1 MRVVNVNDSNLTAQE
16 RHQLLAVLRE
26 MDGNAP
32 AEKRR
37 EARRNIVMGLWIRP
51 IRHRKCGRQRA
62 TILNVATR
70 GVGLTTLHP
79 LSKGQKFLL
88 PLRFQEGGGWLV
100 LCEVR
105 SCVSSKE
112 GHKVG
117 AKFLD
122 RIEDPK
128 GNASPPMDWML

>member
-1 MRVVNVNDSNLTAQE
+1 MNDLSLTAKE

-32 AEKRR
+32 AEKRG
-37 EARRNIVMGLWIRP
+37 EPRRNVFMSMWIRP
-51 IRHRKCGRQRA
+51 IARRKCGRQRA
-62 TILNVATR
+62 NLINVASR
-70 GVGLTTLHP
+70 GVGLETLQP
-79 LSKGQKFLL
+79 LTRGQKFLL
-88 PLRFQEGGGWLV
+88 PLQFQDGGGWLV

-105 SCVSSKE
+105 SCTATKD

-122 RIEDPK
+122 RIDDPK
-128 GNASPPMDWML
+128 GNASPPMDWVL

>member
-1 MRVVNVNDSNLTAQE
+1 MNVDDTSLTARE

-32 AEKRR
+32 KEKRR
-37 EARRNIVMGLWIRP
+37 ETRRDIEMRLWIRP
-51 IRHRKCGRQRA
+51 ISNRKCGRQRA
-62 TILNVATR
+62 FIVNVASK
-70 GVGLTTLHP
+70 GVGLLTQHP
-79 LSKGQKFLL
+79 LQKGQNFVL
-88 PLRFQEGGGWLV
+88 PLRFQDGGGWLV

-105 SCVSSKE
+105 SCVAGKD

-117 AKFLD
+117 ARFLD

-128 GNASPPMDWML
+128 ANASPPMDWML